1 MSQESILVDKNGTA
15 KISLF
20 SFGRIIAAIPSA
32 VTLTASVGP
41 ILPFRWMSP
50 ELLINNDK
58 PTTESDMWAVGCVS
72 FWVRTVSVIIFIS
85 DRYYGR
91 RFSLASDHI
100 RVTFAT
106 ILLELRVYA
115 ASRPAQSLT

>member
-1 MSQESILVDKNGTA
+1 MVDKNGIA

-32 VTLTASVGP
+32 ATLTASVGP

-50 ELLINNDK
+50 ELLINNEK

-72 FWVRTVSVIIFIS
+72 FWVRVRLIFQVQI
-85 DRYYGR
+85 
-91 RFSLASDHI
+91 
-100 RVTFAT
+100 
-106 ILLELRVYA
+106 
-115 ASRPAQSLT
+115 